1 MDPKCSLILLSG
13 GKGERFGANQPKQYL
28 PFQGE
33 PLILHALKTAL
44 HIPEITEVIV
54 VCDVSYR
61 HIFEGFP
68 VKFAE
73 SGKRRQDS
81 VFSGLQ
87 HVSNPWVLIHD
98 GVRPF
103 IYPDEVTELIAVAQ
117 QTGAATL
124 VSNVPYTIKQR
135 HPVKTLDRDA
145 LSIVHTP
152 QCVKTEILSAG
163 LEFASREGITLVDDT
178 QAAELLDIPV
188 SLVSSKHPQIKI
200 TYPEDLTIAHAS
212 LL

>member
-28 PFQGE
+28 PFRGE
-33 PLILHALKTAL
+33 PLILHALNMAL
-44 HIPEITEVIV
+44 RIPEISEIIV
-54 VCDVSYR
+54 VCDVNYES
-61 HIFEGFP
+61 IFEGYP
-68 VKFAE
+68 VKFARP
-73 SGKRRQDS
+73 GTRRQDS

-87 HVSNPWVLIHD
+87 QVANPWVLVHD

-103 IYPDEVTELIAVAQ
+103 IYPDEVTELVSAAY

-135 HPVKTLDRDA
+135 DPVKTLDRDA

-152 QCVKTEILSAG
+152 QCIKTQILLEG
-163 LEFASREGITLVDDT
+163 LERANQERITLVDDT
-178 QAAELLDIPV
+178 QAAELLNLPV
-188 SLVSSKHPQIKI
+188 ALVFNKHPQIKV
-200 TYPEDLTIAHAS
+200 TYPEDLTLAHA

>member
-28 PFQGE
+28 PFHGQ

-44 HIPEITEVIV
+44 HIPEITEIII
-54 VCDVSYR
+54 VCDASYH
-61 HIFEGFP
+61 HIFEGYS
-68 VKFAE
+68 VKFAQ
-73 SGKRRQDS
+73 SGSRRQDS

-87 HVSNPWVLIHD
+87 YVTNPWVLVHD

-103 IYPDEVTELIAVAQ
+103 IYADEVSELIASALL
-117 QTGAATL
+117 TGAATL

-152 QCVKTEILSAG
+152 QCIKTEILLAG
-163 LEFASREGITLVDDT
+163 LEFANKEGITLVDDT
-178 QAAELLDIPV
+178 QAAELLNVPV
-188 SLVSSKHPQIKI
+188 SLVFNKHPQIKI
-200 TYPEDLTIAHAS
+200 TYPEDLTIALA